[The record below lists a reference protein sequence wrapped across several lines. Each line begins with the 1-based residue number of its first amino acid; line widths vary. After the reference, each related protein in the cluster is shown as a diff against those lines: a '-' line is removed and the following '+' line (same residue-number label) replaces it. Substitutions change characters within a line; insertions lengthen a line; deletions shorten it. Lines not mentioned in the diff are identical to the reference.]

1 MSMQYSDAIG
11 ICHIGIGSVNA
22 AMRAAR
28 LLQREGVSASLI
40 KNEGGK
46 REGGCLY
53 GLALPCLQM
62 EGAKRILADHN
73 ISVRKD

>member
-22 AMRAAR
+22 AMRAVR
-28 LLQREGVSASLI
+28 LLQQQGIRASLI

-53 GLALPCLQM
+53 GLALPCLQW
-62 EGAKRILADHN
+62 ESAKHILTEHH
-73 ISVRKD
+73 ISIRNG

>member
-1 MSMQYSDAIG
+1 MSMQHSDAVG

-28 LLQREGVSASLI
+28 VLQKQGLSASLI

-53 GLALPCLQM
+53 GLAVPCLQW
-62 EGAKRILADHN
+62 ERAKRILAEHN
-73 ISVRKD
+73 ISIRKD